1 MDMIAYN
8 LYTHFAYSSMCILC
22 IIYDLTV
29 LFGVPFVMYLELYQ
43 CCCLIFDFLYHCL
56 LSPET

>member
-8 LYTHFAYSSMCILC
+8 LYTHIAYSSMCILC

-29 LFGVPFVMYLELYQ
+29 LFDVTFVMYL
-43 CCCLIFDFLYHCL
+43 DFI
-56 LSPET
+56 SVAV